1 MKPDEGR
8 RPIVSVFIA
17 TYNAAPLLRL
27 TLKSVLLQDM
37 ADFEVLVTGDGCTD
51 DSERVVASFG
61 DNRLTFSNR
70 GSNSGSQAAAHNDAI
85 PRARGEWVAYLGHDD
100 LWLPTHL
107 SSLLAFALESRAD
120 AVHSL
125 CALLGPDTVEAIG
138 APKPGVPY
146 TRRFVPP
153 SCLMHRRSLFDE
165 IGPWG
170 DPDRLPLPV
179 DCEFLSRAVRHGT
192 RIAFLPRLTVLKWPS
207 AFWRTYSP
215 AGELPQHAALASL
228 EKDAHALEFATLERL
243 ALAGAQARY
252 GGDDPPGAIIR
263 GAARA
268 LVRTAVEAWGRE
280 RWPLR
285 PYFVRRNQRQ
295 RREARIKRGLP
306 PSPDPSS

>member
-1 MKPDEGR
+1 
-8 RPIVSVFIA
+8 VSVLVA

-27 TLKSVLLQDM
+27 ALGSVLGQDM
-37 ADFEVLVTGDGCTD
+37 ADFEVLITGDGCTD
-51 DSERVVASFG
+51 DSERVVSAFG
-61 DNRLTFSNR
+61 DARLTFTNR
-70 GSNSGSQAAAHNDAI
+70 ASNSGSQAAAHNDAI

-100 LWLPTHL
+100 LWFPTHL
-107 SSLLAFALESRAD
+107 SSLVAFARESRAD

-125 CALLGPDTVEAIG
+125 CALFAPGSAEAIG

-146 TRRFVPP
+146 TRHFVPP

-179 DCEFLSRAVRHGT
+179 DLEFLSRAARNGA

-207 AFWRTYSP
+207 PLWSSYS
-215 AGELPQHAALASL
+215 AASDLPQHAAFAAL

-243 ALAGAQARY
+243 ALAGAEARR
-252 GGDDPPGAIIR
+252 GGDDPPGKFVRA
-263 GAARA
+263 AARA
-268 LVRTAVEAWGRE
+268 LVRTAVDVWGRE

-285 PYFVRRNQRQ
+285 PYFVRRMRRQ
-295 RREARIKRGLP
+295 RRAARIRRGLP
-306 PSPDPSS
+306 PA